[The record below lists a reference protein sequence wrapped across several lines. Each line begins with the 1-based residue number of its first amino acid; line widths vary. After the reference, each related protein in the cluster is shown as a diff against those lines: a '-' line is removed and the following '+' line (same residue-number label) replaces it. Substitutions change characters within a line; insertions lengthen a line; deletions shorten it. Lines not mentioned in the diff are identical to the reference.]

1 MLNTRV
7 YDAGISFLGVYPTE
21 IHACILEYIHI
32 DVMYK
37 TLHNCIIKKGYQLVK
52 KIRYNTREIDKL
64 Y

>member
-52 KIRYNTREIDKL
+52 K
-64 Y
+64 